1 MLEDLAGKKILIVE
15 DDKINQLIARKMAL
29 GLNAT
34 VEVADSGERAI
45 ALSQENEYDIILMD
59 INMPP
64 GMDGYEAARQ
74 IRAINA
80 LIPIIA
86 MTALEQEEMEERV
99 KHTDLNGFL
108 IKPLNRTKL
117 LETVAHYC

>member
-1 MLEDLAGKKILIVE
+1 MLEDLSGKKILIVE
-15 DDKINQLIARKMAL
+15 DDKINQLIARKMAQ

-34 VEVADSGERAI
+34 VEIADSGERAI
-45 ALSQENEYDIILMD
+45 VMAQENEYDLILMD

-74 IRAINA
+74 IRSSNE
-80 LIPIIA
+80 LIPIVA

-108 IKPLNRTKL
+108 IKPLNRTKI
-117 LETVAHYC
+117 LETVGHYC